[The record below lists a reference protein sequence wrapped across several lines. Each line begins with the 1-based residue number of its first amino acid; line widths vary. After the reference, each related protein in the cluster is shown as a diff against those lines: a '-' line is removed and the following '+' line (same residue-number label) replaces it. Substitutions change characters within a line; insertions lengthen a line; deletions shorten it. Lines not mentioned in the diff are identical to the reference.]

1 MVCNISKFCRAA
13 HIYGTERQRLS
24 GIRTER
30 PAEYAAGT
38 KMLQD
43 LRYTYDPVANVLKI
57 NNDAE
62 EPRLLHNQKVV
73 PEIYVCDSL

>member
-1 MVCNISKFCRAA
+1 
-13 HIYGTERQRLS
+13 
-24 GIRTER
+24 
-30 PAEYAAGT
+30 
-38 KMLQD
+38 MLQD